1 MTGKTGSR
9 VRISLS
15 PQEERDSKHIKTRA
29 LNLALSIG
37 KVEGDSMVNA
47 GICDG
52 DIAVIDRAVEPLLG
66 DVVVGYIDKELT
78 KKPQVTLDTQLMNV
92 SCTWMA

>member
-1 MTGKTGSR
+1 
-9 VRISLS
+9 
-15 PQEERDSKHIKTRA
+15 
-29 LNLALSIG
+29 
-37 KVEGDSMVNA
+37 MVNA